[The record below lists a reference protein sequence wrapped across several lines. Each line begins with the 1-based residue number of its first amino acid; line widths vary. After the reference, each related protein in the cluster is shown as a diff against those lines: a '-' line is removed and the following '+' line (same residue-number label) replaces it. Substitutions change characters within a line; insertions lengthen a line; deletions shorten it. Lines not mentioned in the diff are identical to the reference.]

1 MTEGCRQRRLLA
13 SGPPAAAIPSASEA
27 ARYLRYDAPPVLA
40 GLAHHVANLRCLLRE
55 AHATGRLAVLPP
67 LTLHPKHNFN
77 HNRDWRWDDYYD
89 LDASTLI
96 DAAGREHPLPIAKSL
111 PGPPSRPNESAA
123 PFLVRPGKRIPPESG
138 RHRLVVRRI
147 GDSVF
152 RRQVP
157 QEHPPTVRLELRPAV
172 PVARLAARA
181 TASMAPLADGEFV
194 GVHVRRGDRLGEYPA
209 ACTEPARIEARL
221 ASLAVA
227 RGTVLF
233 IASDERDPRFFEPL
247 RAHYQL
253 VRYTDFPFLAALVS
267 GEHPDN
273 YLLYRVEQ
281 EILARA
287 KLRIETLPNR
297 GPHAHAALVDAAEWR
312 RTSPGLWER
321 GRKSLHRLYARF
333 PFRRD
338 LHK

>member
-1 MTEGCRQRRLLA
+1 MTSGRRTGTGGEA
-13 SGPPAAAIPSASEA
+13 TSIDGDCAAP
-27 ARYLRYDAPPVLA
+27 RYLRYNAPQFLA
-40 GLAHHVANLRCLLRE
+40 GLDHHVGNLACLLRE
-55 AHATGRLAVLPP
+55 AHASRRLALLPP
-67 LTLHPKHNFN
+67 LTLHPKHNFD
-77 HNRDWRWDDYYD
+77 HSRDWRWNDYYD

-96 DAAGREHPLPIAKSL
+96 DGAGREHPLPIAKNA
-111 PGPPSRPNESAA
+111 PGPPSCPSENAK
-123 PFLVRPGKRIPPESG
+123 PFLVRPGKHIPPESQ

-147 GDSVF
+147 GNSVF

-157 QEHPPTVRLELRPAV
+157 QEHPPAVRLELRPAP

-181 TASMAPLADGEFV
+181 TASMASLGDEGFV
-194 GVHVRRGDRLGEYPA
+194 GIHVRRGDRLGEYPA
-209 ACTEPARIEARL
+209 ACTEPAGIKARL

-247 RAHYQL
+247 RVHYQL
-253 VRYTDFPFLAALVS
+253 VRYTDFPFLEALVS

-287 KLRIETLPNR
+287 ELRIETLPNR
-297 GPHAHAALVDAAEWR
+297 GPHAHAALVDAAQWR
-312 RTSPGLWER
+312 RSSPGLWER

-333 PFRRD
+333 PFWRD